1 MVHLDTYVLTLCSRV
16 VSAVGTGF
24 PNCKSKAEETKTQ
37 GKSTGCTAS
46 SSQLKKM
53 KKVLA
58 KRMVFLFCADSYY
71 LAQSRET

>member
-37 GKSTGCTAS
+37 GKMYRFFQPT
-46 SSQLKKM
+46 KKM
-53 KKVLA
+53 KKCL
-58 KRMVFLFCADSYY
+58 
-71 LAQSRET
+71 QREWSSFSVQTHTI